1 LEIIILAGGLGTR
14 LKGYVDDVPKPMANV
29 VDRPFLQILLESLK
43 SNGFSRVI
51 LSLCYKP
58 EKITNYFG
66 KKYKGMEIIYCIESK
81 PLGTGGAIKKCLKLA
96 NNDHVFIINGDT
108 FLDINYK
115 ELFKSFSHN
124 HYPLI
129 TVRKVSNIS
138 RYGEVKLEKNLVS
151 SFNEKSENLSS
162 GYINAGCYIFPK
174 DLLNTVYDSK
184 SFSLENDFL
193 PSMVRKQRFQAYVSN
208 NFFIDIGVPSDFIKA
223 QSVLKDYYAK

>member
-1 LEIIILAGGLGTR
+1 MEIIILAGGFGTR

-66 KKYKGMEIIYCIESK
+66 NNYKGMEIVYCIESK

-138 RYGEVKLEKNLVS
+138 RYGEVKLEKNLVY
-151 SFNEKSENLSS
+151 SFNKKSENLSS

-174 DLLNTVYDSK
+174 DLFNTVYDSK

-193 PSMVRKQRFQAYVSN
+193 PSMVQKQKFQAYVSN
-208 NFFIDIGVPSDFIKA
+208 DFFIDIGVPSDFIKA
-223 QSVLKDYYAK
+223 QSLLKDYAK